1 MVTRESEASRSTIPV
16 PLAAYD
22 VLGYSSPLFAVVET
36 DPLANFLKRIVRKLR
51 YQPRNFSLTLFFLL
65 ALLAWGCMGTGAA
78 AVSAIDDT
86 GRKIQLSR
94 PAQRIISLAPHTT
107 ELLFAAGAGDRIV
120 AVAEFS
126 DYPPAARTLPRIG
139 DAIRLDR
146 ERIVMLKP
154 DLVVAWGSGNQAA
167 DLEALREFGFPLF
180 ISEPR
185 QPEDIPRQLESLG
198 ALTGNP
204 ETAGKKAKVFRDRL
218 AALRAKYAGR
228 ETVSVF
234 FQVTGRPLMT
244 INGEHL
250 ISALLELC
258 GGRNLFGHLSIL
270 APSVSREAVIAVAPE
285 VILYSEYPGNEAA
298 DLKLQWD
305 PWQTI
310 PAVKQKQIVGIP
322 ADLIH
327 RAGPRVLEGAER
339 ICVAVDRARG
349 S

>member
-1 MVTRESEASRSTIPV
+1 MSW
-16 PLAAYD
+16 D
-22 VLGYSSPLFAVVET
+22 CF
-36 DPLANFLKRIVRKLR
+36 
-51 YQPRNFSLTLFFLL
+51 
-65 ALLAWGCMGTGAA
+65 GACVA

-86 GRKIQLSR
+86 GQKIQLSQ
-94 PAQRIISLAPHTT
+94 PARRIISLAPHVT

-120 AVAEFS
+120 AVTEFS
-126 DYPPAARTLPRIG
+126 DYPPAARALPRIG
-139 DAIRLDR
+139 DSVRLDR

-167 DLEALREFGFPLF
+167 DLEALRKFGIPLF

-198 ALTGNP
+198 TLAGTP
-204 ETAGKKAKVFRDRL
+204 ETAGKRAKMFRDHL
-218 AALRAKYAGR
+218 AALRAEYAGR

-234 FQVTGRPLMT
+234 FQVAGRPLMT

-250 ISALLELC
+250 ISGLLELC
-258 GGRNLFGHLSIL
+258 GGRNLFGKLSSL
-270 APSVSREAVIAVAPE
+270 APSVSREAVINLAPE

-310 PAVKQKQIVGIP
+310 PAVKKRQIYGIP
-322 ADLIH
+322 VDLIH

-339 ICVAVDRARG
+339 LCAAVDRARR
-349 S
+349 